1 MSSSKQ
7 LQHVDIYTDGACS
20 PNPGRGGWGALLISR
35 SHAKRLEISGSES
48 ETTNNRMELTAAIE
62 ALKALKQPCEVAL
75 YTDSNYL
82 RNAFEENWLESW
94 QKKNWQ
100 TSSGKKVLNRDL
112 WEKLL
117 KLSGLHDIKW
127 HWVRGHEGH
136 PENERAD
143 ELAVEARKRLDEE
156 N

>member
-1 MSSSKQ
+1 MPSSKQ

-35 SHAKRLEISGSES
+35 KYSKRLEISGSES

-75 YTDSNYL
+75 YTDSKYL
-82 RNAFEENWLESW
+82 RNAFEENWLEGW
-94 QKKNWQ
+94 QKKNWK

-112 WEKLL
+112 WEKLF
-117 KLSGLHDIKW
+117 KLNGLHDIKW

-143 ELAVEARKRLDEE
+143 KLAVEARKCLDEE

>member
-1 MSSSKQ
+1 MSTTKQ

-35 SHAKRLEISGSES
+35 SHAKRLEISGSEF

-94 QKKNWQ
+94 QKKNWK
-100 TSSGKKVLNRDL
+100 TSSGKRYSTVTYGKNYSSL
-112 WEKLL
+112 
-117 KLSGLHDIKW
+117 
-127 HWVRGHEGH
+127 
-136 PENERAD
+136 AD
-143 ELAVEARKRLDEE
+143 FTTS
-156 N
+156 NGTG

>member
-1 MSSSKQ
+1 MPSSKQ

-20 PNPGRGGWGALLISR
+20 PNPGRGGWGSLLISR
-35 SHAKRLEISGSES
+35 SHAKRREISGSES

-94 QKKNWQ
+94 QKKHWKMFRLKALSVSRCRRWIRSKINGRSNGRRSAIRRLKQDRW
-100 TSSGKKVLNRDL
+100 TCLHRLNL
-112 WEKLL
+112 
-117 KLSGLHDIKW
+117 
-127 HWVRGHEGH
+127 
-136 PENERAD
+136 
-143 ELAVEARKRLDEE
+143 
-156 N
+156 

>member
-1 MSSSKQ
+1 MPSSKQ

-35 SHAKRLEISGSES
+35 THAKCLEISGSES

-62 ALKALKQPCEVAL
+62 ALKALKQSCEVAL

-82 RNAFEENWLESW
+82 CNAFEENWLESW
-94 QKKNWQ
+94 QKKNWK

-143 ELAVEARKRLDEE
+143 ELAVEARKHLDEE

>member
-1 MSSSKQ
+1 
-7 LQHVDIYTDGACS
+7 
-20 PNPGRGGWGALLISR
+20 
-35 SHAKRLEISGSES
+35 
-48 ETTNNRMELTAAIE
+48 MELTAAIE